1 MGSRILLSKPKEL
14 RFVIS
19 FSGLLT
25 NGGTKIR
32 KFRVSPTNGRTKIR
46 LGWASDGFCKPDNQ
60 QKLIVKSGKVSSSI
74 KHGQKSE
81 LSIYDEAAGKSTKSQ
96 ILSHASKRI
105 ESRVCGNPLGE
116 GRFGRVYIARE
127 KTRKLLLSIVFEIS
141 SIRSC
146 VRFWCYR
153 TDSQLPRLHEIPI
166 PVIVKERLLA
176 AQVKKIKVFDC
187 RCSSIYCMRQGQTQP
202 SLRLSMINGAS
213 GVFLFDML
221 FIKKMDMKSII
232 I

>member
-1 MGSRILLSKPKEL
+1 MWKVRTVSSFGM
-14 RFVIS
+14 VI
-19 FSGLLT
+19 GNRGKWEDT
-25 NGGTKIR
+25 IKQAERTKIR
-32 KFRVSPTNGRTKIR
+32 HKFQWASDEWRDQDSFRVSPTNGRTKIR

-127 KTRKLLLSIVFEIS
+127 KTRKLLLSSNI
-141 SIRSC
+141 
-146 VRFWCYR
+146 
-153 TDSQLPRLHEIPI
+153 
-166 PVIVKERLLA
+166 
-176 AQVKKIKVFDC
+176 
-187 RCSSIYCMRQGQTQP
+187 
-202 SLRLSMINGAS
+202 
-213 GVFLFDML
+213 
-221 FIKKMDMKSII
+221 
-232 I
+232 